1 MQRKSKK
8 MKILFILSII
18 LLIGILFLGIVCID
32 KNMSKNKMYQ
42 LKNETYYE
50 VTLNPNNYFFNDKLV
65 ADNYYIANSIKSV
78 DIYFDYY
85 LNNKS
90 KENGGYSYDITAT
103 IKSYADNGTKLVWS
117 KDFNLKNVNNIN
129 ENEIK
134 INENYKLDYQYY
146 ANYVKSFQE
155 YYNIKTESYLYVKL
169 NVKINNE
176 DNPYVSLTI
185 PINDS
190 IVEIT
195 MEEDKAFLENNR
207 QNINLKKIIFFIILA
222 VVSVYLVSKI
232 LFNKNNEKAILKSYQ
247 DVIITVQNEP
257 NFNIYNSIYLTSLKD
272 LVNIVSNNNSNI
284 FNYQNIYYT
293 IIDNIYYIYNF
304 KKRYEN

>member
-1 MQRKSKK
+1 MLIMLS
-8 MKILFILSII
+8 LFKNII
-18 LLIGILFLGIVCID
+18 I
-32 KNMSKNKMYQ
+32 
-42 LKNETYYE
+42 
-50 VTLNPNNYFFNDKLV
+50 
-65 ADNYYIANSIKSV
+65 
-78 DIYFDYY
+78 
-85 LNNKS
+85 
-90 KENGGYSYDITAT
+90 
-103 IKSYADNGTKLVWS
+103 
-117 KDFNLKNVNNIN
+117 
-129 ENEIK
+129 
-134 INENYKLDYQYY
+134 
-146 ANYVKSFQE
+146 
-155 YYNIKTESYLYVKL
+155 VKL